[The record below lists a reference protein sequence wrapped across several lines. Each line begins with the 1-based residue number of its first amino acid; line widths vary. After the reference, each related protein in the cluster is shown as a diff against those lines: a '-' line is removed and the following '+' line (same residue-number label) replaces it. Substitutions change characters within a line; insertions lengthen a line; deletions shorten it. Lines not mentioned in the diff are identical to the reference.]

1 MRDMRDALGAL
12 GPVDGMKP
20 ELGNLTLSMTIVE
33 ANDIVFL
40 TSDGISDNFDPVVG
54 KFADAITDENNVE
67 ETKTTTTTTTTH
79 TKPIKFGLAPKRENK
94 STSSILGSNPKKTNE
109 NFQLQRSETQPIRPI
124 RRLKKGLSTTS
135 ATASHA
141 ATDSKYNQLPSPPQ
155 RPKFLRSQTVIEP
168 TRNRI
173 NKSTKLKY
181 SAAGLPLVLGAQ
193 RHTLTLLRIE
203 GMVDFGEASRDTE

>member
-20 ELGNLTLSMTIVE
+20 ELENLTLSMTIVE

-54 KFADAITDENNVE
+54 KFAEAITDDNNVE
-67 ETKTTTTTTTTH
+67 ETKTTTMTTTH
-79 TKPIKFGLAPKRENK
+79 TKPTTFGLAPKRENK

-135 ATASHA
+135 ATASNA
-141 ATDSKYNQLPSPPQ
+141 ATDSKYNQLPSSPH

-203 GMVDFGEASRDTE
+203 GRVDFC